1 MGKGMKRV
9 AAQHVEPLGTGNDQP
24 PLVRAV
30 SRELH
35 RKTLILIALFVVIQ
49 FIMLTVRVA
58 VVDLEHQR
66 EMAQARLVLVPAGA
80 LLCYAIF
87 AILRRFRGQPFV
99 RQALWGALLSAVA
112 ALFYGWIWS
121 EILFALD
128 ADEYKLTSASI
139 IYQAFYWY
147 LFYFSW
153 TTAYLALCYSITVRE
168 HERHAS
174 LLRAQAHE
182 AQIRALRYQIN
193 PHFLFNTLNSIATLI
208 GEDRSRAEAMVL
220 SLSEFFRSSLA
231 IDPMADVRLG
241 DELALQQLYLE
252 IEGVRFSDR
261 LSFSI
266 DCPPELAG
274 ALVPSLILQPLV
286 ENAIKH
292 GVARSEGKTS
302 IAIVVAQVGDMLRIT
317 IRDDAV
323 PGNGSKAFEAGT
335 GVGLG
340 NVRNRLAA
348 RYGPRF
354 SLRAVGGDPHG
365 FCVILELPLSLSP
378 APQGG

>member
-1 MGKGMKRV
+1 MAGNGVKRV
-9 AAQHVEPLGTGNDQP
+9 AVQHFDALGAGSDQ
-24 PLVRAV
+24 LALAGAV
-30 SRELH
+30 DRELH
-35 RKTLILIALFVVIQ
+35 RKTLILIAIFVVIQ

-66 EMAQARLVLVPAGA
+66 EMAQARLVLVPAAA

-112 ALFYGWIWS
+112 ALFYGSIWS
-121 EILFALD
+121 HILFALD
-128 ADEYKLTSASI
+128 SDEYPLISAAI

-147 LFYFSW
+147 LFYFAW
-153 TTAYLALCYSITVRE
+153 TTAYLAMCYSITVRE
-168 HERHAS
+168 HERHVS

-208 GEDRSRAEAMVL
+208 GEDRARAEAMVIN
-220 SLSEFFRSSLA
+220 LSEFFRSSLA
-231 IDPMADVRLG
+231 VDPLTDVKLG
-241 DELALQQLYLE
+241 DELALQILYLE
-252 IEGVRFSDR
+252 IERVRFSDR
-261 LSFSI
+261 LSFRI

-286 ENAIKH
+286 ENAIRH
-292 GVARSEGKTS
+292 GVSRSEAKTE
-302 IAIVVAQVGDMLRIT
+302 IAIEASEAAGMLRIT
-317 IRDDAV
+317 VRDDAKIGTG
-323 PGNGSKAFEAGT
+323 PSAFASGT
-335 GVGLG
+335 GVGLA

-348 RYGPRF
+348 RYGSNF
-354 SLRAVGGDPHG
+354 LLRAERQDPHG
-365 FCVILELPLSLSP
+365 YCVALELPLTV
-378 APQGG
+378 